1 MHMVAC
7 LRGVAK
13 VLQGTDDA
21 LFGGLS
27 IGKGG
32 DARFLVPA
40 GSKQGMHQAG
50 IIVGMD
56 IFPSVSV
63 RIMRY
68 VDEQRPVGLGGDGKG
83 IQP

>member
-1 MHMVAC
+1 MVAC
-7 LRGVAK
+7 LRGVAD
-13 VLQGTDDA
+13 VLQGMDDA
-21 LFGGLS
+21 SFGSLS

-32 DARFLVPA
+32 DTRFLVST
-40 GSKQGMHQAG
+40 GCEQGVHQTG

-68 VDEQRPVGLGGDGKG
+68 VDEQRPVGLGGEGEDA
-83 IQP
+83 QP